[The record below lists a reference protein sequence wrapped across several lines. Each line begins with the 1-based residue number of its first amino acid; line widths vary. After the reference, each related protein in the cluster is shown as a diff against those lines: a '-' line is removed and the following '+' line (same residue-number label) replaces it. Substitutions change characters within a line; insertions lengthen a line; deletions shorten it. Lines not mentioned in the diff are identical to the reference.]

1 MDGQRNP
8 ELQRVLAALNSFSQQ
23 QQQQQLQQHHQA
35 PPPPPLPLQTSFYAY
50 NSYNNLGSHDA
61 NLGTANSTIPGLG
74 FLPSTLHNQAVSPP
88 PIHRHQDATPIQSQA
103 QSRTSTPRLPEPPRS
118 KTTTPN
124 PNVPDASTIVT
135 WPAAIKHVSR
145 HLVHNDQVANR
156 IKHLINEQHKHERQW
171 WAGREA
177 IVARHQG
184 RSGTS
189 QQVSAILK
197 SLGAKDMATASPRT
211 SPPSD
216 EQKKADQAELDAY
229 DKKVYAGLL
238 AMSADFDRQLRSLG
252 VPFYAIKHELVILE
266 DGPEKQAGANEGRI
280 DKGELRDLQK
290 RMCETLEDLF
300 GD

>member
-1 MDGQRNP
+1 MEGQRNP

-23 QQQQQLQQHHQA
+23 QQQ
-35 PPPPPLPLQTSFYAY
+35 PPPPLQTSSFG
-50 NSYNNLGSHDA
+50 SHPYNNQGLYDVNSA
-61 NLGTANSTIPGLG
+61 ANSAIPGLG
-74 FLPSTLHNQAVSPP
+74 LLPSTLHERAVSPP
-88 PIHRHQDATPIQSQA
+88 PIHRHKESNPTQSQA
-103 QSRTSTPRLPEPPRS
+103 QSRSSTPRLPETFRS
-118 KTTTPN
+118 KTSTPN
-124 PNVPDASTIVT
+124 FNVPDASTIVT
-135 WPAAIKHVSR
+135 WPAALKHVSR
-145 HLVHNDQVANR
+145 HLVHNEQVANR

-177 IVARHQG
+177 IVARQQG

-197 SLGAKDMATASPRT
+197 SLGAREVAATISPRT
-211 SPPSD
+211 STPSD

-238 AMSADFDRQLRSLG
+238 AMAADFDRQLRSLG

-266 DGPEKQAGANEGRI
+266 DGPEKRAGANKGKI
-280 DKGELRDLQK
+280 DKGELRELQK
-290 RMCETLEDLF
+290 RMCQTLEDLF

>member
-23 QQQQQLQQHHQA
+23 QVHQPPQQA
-35 PPPPPLPLQTSFYAY
+35 ASFGL
-50 NSYNNLGSHDA
+50 NSYSNQSLHDV
-61 NLGTANSTIPGLG
+61 NPGPANSTIPGLG
-74 FLPSTLHNQAVSPP
+74 LLPSAFHERAVSPP
-88 PIHRHQDATPIQSQA
+88 PIHRYQDSTPTPSQA
-103 QSRTSTPRLPEPPRS
+103 QSRTSTPRLPETLRS
-118 KTTTPN
+118 KTSTPN

-135 WPAAIKHVSR
+135 WPAALKHVSR
-145 HLVHNDQVANR
+145 HLVHNEQVANR

-177 IVARHQG
+177 IVARQQG

-197 SLGAKDMATASPRT
+197 SLGAKDVAAASPRVAA
-211 SPPSD
+211 PSD

-238 AMSADFDRQLRSLG
+238 AMAADFDRQLRSLG
-252 VPFYAIKHELVILE
+252 VPFYAIKHDLVILE
-266 DGPEKQAGANEGRI
+266 DGPEKRAGVNKGKI
-280 DKGELRDLQK
+280 DKGELRELQK
-290 RMCETLEDLF
+290 RMCQTLEDLF